1 MGIGRKT
8 RSVEDKECLL
18 LWPSPRKERAG
29 CWQREKSKICL
40 RWNMNWLPE
49 KCLGKR
55 KKKEKNMSP
64 VKNELATRKMLG
76 KKKALSITRDNGIEN
91 TRHEETQIPSFFCEP
106 YSSWQKGGI
115 ENANKLIRVFF
126 PKGTDFRFV
135 TQREVDEAVKIKNE
149 KPRKILGYRTAFEV
163 ALAAGIITSIKSEGV
178 LIILVII

>member
-8 RSVEDKECLL
+8 RSVQDKECLL

-55 KKKEKNMSP
+55 KLSQSP
-64 VKNELATRKMLG
+64 ETTEL
-76 KKKALSITRDNGIEN
+76 
-91 TRHEETQIPSFFCEP
+91 
-106 YSSWQKGGI
+106 
-115 ENANKLIRVFF
+115 
-126 PKGTDFRFV
+126 
-135 TQREVDEAVKIKNE
+135 
-149 KPRKILGYRTAFEV
+149 KILGYRTAFEV

-178 LIILVII
+178 LLRVGI